1 VEDTLH
7 VGMSGTLRGWG
18 STMAG
23 SREIPDVDSA
33 TRRARPADASIL
45 SALAL
50 RSKAHWG
57 YDAGF
62 LAACRDDLTLSADD
76 VATSMVYVCD
86 GVNDPLGFYRLVL
99 QDDGVAELDALF
111 VEPAAMGQGVGKRLW
126 GHAVAAAAKLGCS
139 EIVLQSDPQAEG
151 FYLAMGAQRAG
162 ESESTVMPG
171 RMLPLMRFRL
181 R

>member
-1 VEDTLH
+1 
-7 VGMSGTLRGWG
+7 MSACRELGGG
-18 STMAG
+18 EHNTMAG
-23 SREIPDVDSA
+23 SREIRDDDSA
-33 TRRARPADASIL
+33 IRRARPAEVSIL

-57 YDAGF
+57 YDADF
-62 LAACRDDLTLSADD
+62 LAACRDDLTLSAKD
-76 VATSMVYVCD
+76 VATSAVYVCD
-86 GVNDPLGFYRLVL
+86 GLSAPLGFYRLVL

-126 GHAVAAAAKLGCS
+126 RHAVATAEKLGCS

-151 FYLAMGAQRAG
+151 FYLAMGAHRAG
-162 ESESTVMPG
+162 ESESTVTPG
-171 RMLPLMRFRL
+171 RMLPLMRVRL

>member
-1 VEDTLH
+1 MT
-7 VGMSGTLRGWG
+7 GSGNT
-18 STMAG
+18 
-23 SREIPDVDSA
+23 PDVGSA
-33 TRRARPADASIL
+33 MRRARPAEAGVL

-57 YDAGF
+57 YDADF
-62 LAACRDDLTLSADD
+62 LAACRDDLTLSAEDI
-76 VATSMVYVCD
+76 ATSPVYLID
-86 GVNDPLGFYRLVL
+86 GEASPLGFYRLL
-99 QDDGVAELDALF
+99 LREDGVAELDALF

-126 GHAVAAAAKLGCS
+126 RHAVATAAKLGCS
-139 EIVLQSDPQAEG
+139 EMVWQSDPQAEG
-151 FYLAMGAQRAG
+151 FYLALGAQRAG

>member
-1 VEDTLH
+1 MTVNSKT
-7 VGMSGTLRGWG
+7 
-18 STMAG
+18 
-23 SREIPDVDSA
+23 PDGDSA
-33 TRRARPADASIL
+33 IRRACPAEAGVL

-57 YDAGF
+57 YDADF
-62 LAACRDDLTLSADD
+62 LAACQDDLTLTADD
-76 VATSMVYVCD
+76 IATSTVSVFD
-86 GVNDPLGFYRLVL
+86 GEASPLGFYRLLL

-111 VEPAAMGQGVGKRLW
+111 VEPAAMGQGVGRRLW
-126 GHAVAAAAKLGCS
+126 RHAVATAAKLGCS

-151 FYLAMGAQRAG
+151 FYLTVGARRAG
-162 ESESTVMPG
+162 ESASTVMPG